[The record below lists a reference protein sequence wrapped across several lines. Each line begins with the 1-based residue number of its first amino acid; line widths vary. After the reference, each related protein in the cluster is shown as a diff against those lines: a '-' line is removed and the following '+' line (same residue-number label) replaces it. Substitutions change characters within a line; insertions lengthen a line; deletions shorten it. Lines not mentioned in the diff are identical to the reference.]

1 MRKNLLLTLFALV
14 CTVVANAQ
22 ATYVYT
28 ADGRV
33 KITGENVI
41 TNGDF
46 SNETNGWF
54 SSDGA
59 AGVDADTW
67 SVEIG
72 LGPNG
77 ENVLQSK
84 GANEGAA
91 LCNAWTLT
99 PGTYVIS
106 YWVKGDAY
114 QNTAAAM
121 TATTADGVTTY
132 TFPNNYLDFYL
143 TTDGGGFNK
152 SQIALPDTVISVA
165 QAGNYTS
172 DWKQVA
178 FSFTVDAYELST
190 GVPVTP
196 GKLVMHFEKLTTNTM
211 VTGFELRAADV
222 VSDDRIILKKIAY
235 VEDILANENF
245 TPDADDENGNKIKSS
260 VVQMVSSVKNMLK
273 AGQLDNPGTAQ
284 SMITAFD
291 NLVKSYMD
299 IKSTDVAD
307 LIPGLNIANLA
318 YWGRAGKYSDS
329 YKLALSGNW
338 GHLNTE
344 QDVLRSAIQMGFA
357 HSATYAAFHE
367 DFPAGKYYFAA
378 DIRNANTGKG
388 SWPCELSFNLTT
400 EGCKMFIVKDTIDL
414 PAISGEDYQS
424 FSMISDV
431 TEDGVF
437 RAGVHWPGVAS
448 GGAFQIKN
456 TVIRVFDKEINDKIK
471 HVDAW
476 KTFIAQYNA
485 AVNGQMG
492 VWNLVKN
499 GNYPWGQDSL
509 HAALVQWDPY
519 LHAIKAKGWVTEE
532 GKDAGVAS
540 TDELNDWAQWQGV
553 TDPNTLDDPSSKD
566 NDPLRWLLVRGYQ
579 NTSKYVIN
587 LNQPFTDLA
596 NAIDDAKKTRNKG
609 TNATGDRATFK
620 TAIEAAI
627 ETINTVRA
635 NTTDATRVAD
645 STTLADAK
653 LTLEAAV
660 EAFLESSAVQP
671 IVSIDFATKAELV
684 TIGEADEAKDV
695 YVIKGAKGE
704 MTFSD
709 FQPDNSVNDYKFAQG
724 VGDDL
729 SDRLHV
735 GGDSYGEVA
744 LPELGDNDRLVISF
758 DYWFGQLGK
767 AYQGIELVNAAGVR
781 VAGFNVDSYNNSEQF
796 NDFNNAENTG
806 MKVIGN
812 INSANDK
819 SGGAKAVG
827 ADNLVNK
834 FVLTVDYKNKTIQG
848 TLNNPKANKTIEGVA
863 IPMNAAEGADN
874 KIVAFRVQ
882 GYAHAK
888 ANSGAFGRRGWFD
901 NLVIY
906 QYGDVADDFEE
917 DILTPHRAD
926 TSAIQE
932 VANKSKANAGAIYS
946 ITGVRL
952 NTVPQ
957 KGMYIMNGKKY
968 VVK

>member
-46 SNETNGWF
+46 SEGTNGWF

-67 SVEIG
+67 SVEAG

-77 ENVLQSK
+77 ETVLQSK

-91 LCNAWTLT
+91 LCNAWTLQ

-114 QNTAAAM
+114 QNTSITM
-121 TATTADGVTTY
+121 TNGA
-132 TFPNNYLDFYL
+132 FPSNYLDFYL
-143 TTDGGGFNK
+143 TTDGGGFDK
-152 SQIALPDTVISVA
+152 SQIALPDTMISVA

-344 QDVLRSAIQMGFA
+344 QDVLRSAIQTGYGNYT
-357 HSATYAAFHE
+357 ATYAAFHE

-388 SWPCELSFNLTT
+388 SWPCDPLSFNLTT
-400 EGCKMFIVKDTIDL
+400 EGCKMFIVNDTIDL

-424 FSMISDV
+424 FSMISEV
-431 TEDGVF
+431 AEDGVF
-437 RAGVHWPGVAS
+437 RAGVFWPGTTN

-509 HAALVQWDPY
+509 HAALVKWDPY
-519 LHAIKAKGWVTEE
+519 LHAIKAKGWVNEE
-532 GKDAGVAS
+532 GKDAGIAS

-553 TDPNTLDDPSSKD
+553 TDPSTLDDPASKD

-579 NTSKYVIN
+579 NASKYVTA
-587 LNQPFTDLA
+587 LNQPFEDLA
-596 NAIDDAKKTRNKG
+596 VAIDNAKTTRNNG
-609 TNATGDRATFK
+609 AYATGDRAAFK
-620 TAIEAAI
+620 TAIETAI
-627 ETINTVRA
+627 ETINSVRA
-635 NTTDATRVAD
+635 ATSDATRVAD
-645 STTLADAK
+645 STKLADARI
-653 LTLEAAV
+653 TLATAV
-660 EAFLESSAVQP
+660 ETFLESVTGSVD
-671 IVSIDFATKAELV
+671 IVDIDFSSTFVEL
-684 TIGEADEAKDV
+684 DEDRGYAINGTVGQMVFPKD
-695 YVIKGAKGE
+695 YV
-704 MTFSD
+704 D
-709 FQPDNSVNDYKFAQG
+709 LDNSQDNASLENGAPTMFTLG
-724 VGDDL
+724 FGDDNKEVLRVGSSEASVAIEAPTDGDALTFTFDMWVGSL
-729 SDRLHV
+729 SGCNMIIDLRN
-735 GGDSYGEVA
+735 E
-744 LPELGDNDRLVISF
+744 
-758 DYWFGQLGK
+758 
-767 AYQGIELVNAAGVR
+767 AGSR
-781 VAGFNVDSYNNSEQF
+781 VAGFKFSRYSTTVAY
-796 NDFNNAENTG
+796 NDFNNEDNTG
-806 MKVIGN
+806 LDLLKYVSGVGSSSSQNNAICVD
-812 INSANDK
+812 ANK
-819 SGGAKAVG
+819 SSFS
-827 ADNLVNK
+827 LV
-834 FVLTVDYKNKTIQG
+834 VDYLAGVVKGQVVNAKNG
-848 TLNNPKANKTIEGVA
+848 TCTGVSVPINKEL
-863 IPMNAAEGADN
+863 EDN
-874 KIVAFRVQ
+874 KITSFVVGSDYKRFNA
-882 GYAHAK
+882 
-888 ANSGAFGRRGWFD
+888 RRSWFD
-901 NLVIY
+901 NLKVSKTSSHE
-906 QYGDVADDFEE
+906 DFEE

-926 TSAIQE
+926 TSAIKDVE
-932 VANKSKANAGAIYS
+932 NATKANNGAIYS

-952 NTVPQ
+952 NAVPQ